1 MISQKSFFLRWFF
14 FLCFDDFKA
23 ISNAFWFHEKTS
35 FWKPTLNTMNS
46 RKKSFSLLLQI
57 FFHIL
62 QITTAFPIVRAVRNL
77 DISYFSIIEILS
89 LKANFLKSTLR
100 LLKHHFI
107 SESIT
112 DNGGNL
118 SFSIFTQNLCS
129 FLFRSFL
136 VSALL
141 NPFSIVVDWVKPKAK
156 KDSFLQNG
164 PQ

>member
-1 MISQKSFFLRWFF
+1 MISRKNVFLKANSECNEFKIKK
-14 FLCFDDFKA
+14 FLIITSDF
-23 ISNAFWFHEKTS
+23 
-35 FWKPTLNTMNS
+35 
-46 RKKSFSLLLQI
+46 